1 LFTLVQSKMR
11 PKLYMSEICPSAR
24 AVVLTAKV
32 LELTLELKEV
42 QPCKVGGA
50 KTIT

>member
-1 LFTLVQSKMR
+1 MR

-50 KTIT
+50 KTSK